1 MSAMPFDQAREIL
14 TTLRSANKTL
24 ATAESIT
31 GGLLSG
37 ALTDIPGS
45 SDVFL
50 GGVIAYSPVIKSKL
64 LGVDSALIRAHGVV
78 SKEVSL
84 AMAAGACSW
93 LGSDWAIATTGVAGP
108 GDSDGVAAGTV
119 WIAIVGRSG
128 GSLTEFSEQLSLA
141 GNRHEVRVSAI
152 ACAFDAFTRILR
164 G

>member
-14 TTLRSANKTL
+14 TTLRSANQTL

-64 LGVDSALIRAHGVV
+64 RRVH
-78 SKEVSL
+78 
-84 AMAAGACSW
+84 AAGW
-93 LGSDWAIATTGVAGP
+93 EAI
-108 GDSDGVAAGTV
+108 
-119 WIAIVGRSG
+119 GRS
-128 GSLTEFSEQLSLA
+128 QPLA
-141 GNRHEVRVSAI
+141 
-152 ACAFDAFTRILR
+152 
-164 G
+164 

>member
-1 MSAMPFDQAREIL
+1 MSAMPFDQAGEIL
-14 TTLRSANKTL
+14 STLRSANQTL

-37 ALTDIPGS
+37 ALTDVPGS

-50 GGVIAYSPVIKSKL
+50 GGVIAYSPAIQSTL
-64 LGVDSALIRAHGVV
+64 LGVDGALIRAHGVV

-84 AMAAGACSW
+84 AMAVGACSR

-108 GDSDGVAAGTV
+108 GESDGVAAGTV
-119 WIAIVGRSG
+119 WIAIVGQSG
-128 GSLTEFSEQLSLA
+128 GRITEFTERLSLA
-141 GNRHEVRVSAI
+141 GNRQEVRVSTI
-152 ACAFDAFTRILR
+152 ARAFDAFTRILR

>member
-1 MSAMPFDQAREIL
+1 MSAMPLDQAGEIL
-14 TTLRSANKTL
+14 STLRSANQTL

-37 ALTDIPGS
+37 ALTDVPGS

-50 GGVIAYSPVIKSKL
+50 GGVIAYSPAIKSTL
-64 LGVDSALIRAHGVV
+64 LGVDGALIRAHGVV

-84 AMAAGACSW
+84 AMAVGACSR

-108 GDSDGVAAGTV
+108 GESDGVAAGTV
-119 WIAIVGRSG
+119 WIAIVGQSG
-128 GSLTEFSEQLSLA
+128 GRITEFTERLSLA
-141 GNRHEVRVSAI
+141 GNRQEVRVSTI
-152 ACAFDAFTRILR
+152 ARAFDAFTRILR

>member
-1 MSAMPFDQAREIL
+1 MSAMPFDQAGEIL
-14 TTLRSANKTL
+14 TTLRSANQTL

-37 ALTDIPGS
+37 ALTDVPGS

-84 AMAAGACSW
+84 AMAAGACSR

-108 GDSDGVAAGTV
+108 GESDGVAAGTV
-119 WIAIVGRSG
+119 WIAIVGQSG
-128 GSLTEFSEQLSLA
+128 GRITEFTERLSLA
-141 GNRHEVRVSAI
+141 GNRQEVRVSTI
-152 ACAFDAFTRILR
+152 ARAFDAFTRILR